1 VADLGGQGIPRDR
14 QAVLDE
20 LDRLERELAA
30 LVESVDDARFNW
42 RPDGGASWSIGQC
55 IEHLSRTNATYVE
68 ALSHAVARAARGGG
82 KGGRP
87 LDPGPIGGWFV
98 RSMDE
103 KAPRKFR
110 APAKIQPDSDCPRS
124 STLADF
130 GRAQADVRELVRS
143 SAGLDLNG
151 IRFANP
157 FVAGLPLLNVAAG
170 ILVIPAHERRHL
182 RQARKVAQRP
192 DFPSA

>member
-1 VADLGGQGIPRDR
+1 MADLPLAIPRDR
-14 QAVLDE
+14 QEVLDE

-30 LVESVDDARFNW
+30 LVEPIDDVRFNW
-42 RPDGGASWSIGQC
+42 RPDGGRAWSIGQC
-55 IEHLSRTNATYVE
+55 VEHLARTNAAYVE
-68 ALSHAVARAARGGG
+68 ALARAIERAAKRTS

-87 LDPGPIGGWFV
+87 LEPGPFGGWFV

-103 KAPRKFR
+103 KSGRSFKAPG
-110 APAKIQPDSDCPRS
+110 KIQPDSDCPRA
-124 STLADF
+124 STLAGF
-130 GRAQADVRELVRS
+130 AGVQAEVRELVRG
-143 SAGLDLNG
+143 SAHRDLNR

-170 ILVIPAHERRHL
+170 ILVIPPHERRHL

>member
-1 VADLGGQGIPRDR
+1 MPRDR
-14 QAVLDE
+14 QAILDE

-30 LVESVDDARFNW
+30 LVESVDDVRFNW
-42 RPDGGASWSIGQC
+42 RPGGGTSWSIGQC
-55 IEHLSRTNATYVE
+55 VEHLSRTNAAYVE
-68 ALSHAVARAARGGG
+68 ALTHAVERAAKGGG
-82 KGGRP
+82 QGRP
-87 LDPGPIGGWFV
+87 LDPGTIGGWFV

-103 KAPRKFR
+103 KAPRRFR
-110 APAKIQPDSDCPRS
+110 APAKIQPDSDCPRA
-124 STLADF
+124 STLAAF
-130 GRAQADVRELVRS
+130 GRAQAEVRELVRS

-151 IRFANP
+151 VRFANP

-192 DFPSA
+192 DFPNA